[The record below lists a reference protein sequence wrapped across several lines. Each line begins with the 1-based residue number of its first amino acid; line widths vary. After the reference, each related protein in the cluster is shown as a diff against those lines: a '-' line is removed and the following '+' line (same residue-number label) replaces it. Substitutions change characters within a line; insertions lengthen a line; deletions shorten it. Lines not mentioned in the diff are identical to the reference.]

1 MLLGSCSSNTGWT
14 LRARDEE
21 RGTISYCSHA
31 DILLCNRLASFYCAY
46 STTFQGL
53 VWRVLLWSVSGHEMW
68 THIFFSPSKSLA
80 VTKGSQLV
88 FNIWW
93 FLKSILD
100 SSLSLNI
107 FALVLWKFHTTYFDR
122 IHSLLPVP
130 PRSSIHTQGPFSTL
144 FSIEEQNRTK
154 PTVPSCPACV
164 VWLLWDNGDWLGSL
178 VDSLCVRSIR
188 KMALPAALRC

>member
-21 RGTISYCSHA
+21 RGTVSYCSHA

-93 FLKSILD
+93 FFKSILD

-107 FALVLWKFHTTYFDR
+107 FAIKFQN
-122 IHSLLPVP
+122 ILLTLETENCLYLKKKPG
-130 PRSSIHTQGPFSTL
+130 RQLPFWVR
-144 FSIEEQNRTK
+144 QR
-154 PTVPSCPACV
+154 
-164 VWLLWDNGDWLGSL
+164 DWYVCLSFN
-178 VDSLCVRSIR
+178 
-188 KMALPAALRC
+188 

>member
-21 RGTISYCSHA
+21 RGTVFYRSNA

-46 STTFQGL
+46 SVTFQGL
-53 VWRVLLWSVSGHEMW
+53 VWRVLLWGVSGYEMW
-68 THIFFSPSKSLA
+68 THIFFSPSRTNSCIFKKVPVDHWIHYRIRSLA

-107 FALVLWKFHTTYFDR
+107 FAIKFQS
-122 IHSLLPVP
+122 ILL
-130 PRSSIHTQGPFSTL
+130 TL
-144 FSIEEQNRTK
+144 ETEN
-154 PTVPSCPACV
+154 C
-164 VWLLWDNGDWLGSL
+164 L
-178 VDSLCVRSIR
+178 
-188 KMALPAALRC
+188 